1 MRALAENVHQHD
13 ADRICAGQATLL
25 VAEIR
30 VPAPGPSTKGVPRSA
45 LVDSVLASALLLL
58 ACASSAAA
66 QSRTV
71 SLTFDDLPAA
81 GTQDPSE
88 AASYNR
94 RILNSLAKHHAPAIG
109 FVNEDRVIKLN
120 AGPILY
126 QWVRGGLDLGNH
138 TFSHADLNKLTTT
151 QFEQE
156 IIDGE
161 PSIRAALWSAGKVPR
176 YLRFPFNHTG
186 DTAAKHEAVAAFL
199 AARGYQVA
207 ACTIDNED
215 YLFNE
220 AYLRMLAKND
230 EASAVRLRDA
240 YLAYTATQIDYYS
253 GLHEQVFRRPV
264 AHVMLF
270 HLNRLNADLL
280 DQLLGIFE
288 EKHYTFVTLDA
299 AQSDAAYN
307 TLDTYVTGYGPMWG
321 YRWAR
326 ELKVAVN
333 GNLETDPP
341 DWISKYPGDAK
352 R

>member
-1 MRALAENVHQHD
+1 M
-13 ADRICAGQATLL
+13 L
-25 VAEIR
+25 V
-30 VPAPGPSTKGVPRSA
+30 
-45 LVDSVLASALLLL
+45 L

-94 RILNSLAKHHAPAIG
+94 RILDSLAKHHALAIG

-120 AGPILY
+120 ARPILY

-138 TFSHADLNKLTTT
+138 TFSHADLNKLTTN

-299 AQSDAAYN
+299 AQSDTAYN
-307 TLDTYVTGYGPMWG
+307 TLDTYVTRYGPMWG

-341 DWISKYPGDAK
+341 AWISKYPGDAK